1 MLYDKIL
8 ADYRGAMRDKDE
20 VKKIPLSYLL
30 AQIKNKQIEIQ
41 KELED
46 EDIVPIIK
54 KEIKARQES
63 IQFLKQ
69 ANRQEWVIKEERVI
83 AFLSIYLPPTL
94 SEEELTFLVE
104 QVIDQ
109 QGITDIARQ
118 RGEIVKAIMADHK
131 ASVDGA
137 LLQQVIGKKMQ

>member
-1 MLYDKIL
+1 M
-8 ADYRGAMRDKDE
+8 
-20 VKKIPLSYLL
+20 
-30 AQIKNKQIEIQ
+30 
-41 KELED
+41 
-46 EDIVPIIK
+46 
-54 KEIKARQES
+54 
-63 IQFLKQ
+63 
-69 ANRQEWVIKEERVI
+69 IKEERVI